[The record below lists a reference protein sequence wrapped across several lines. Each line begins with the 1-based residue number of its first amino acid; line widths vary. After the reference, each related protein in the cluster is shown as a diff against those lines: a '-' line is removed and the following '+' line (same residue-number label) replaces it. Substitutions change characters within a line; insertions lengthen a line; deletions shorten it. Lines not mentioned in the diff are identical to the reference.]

1 MTGKEVPV
9 VKGLAGLAG
18 IIAGVTMSVTS
29 FVDMFQNG
37 FGVCQE
43 VVMVL
48 GIALAAVGAV
58 LLGAPAAI
66 ADMVGRMGRHTAVA
80 NNDQIV
86 SAIAFGVKN
95 AITEAVS
102 EVMFA
107 MNHGTPV
114 TCEEPIFHIVVKTQE
129 DEVLARAVQRGQHK
143 LGRRL
148 HPTAVW

>member
-80 NNDQIV
+80 NND
-86 SAIAFGVKN
+86 
-95 AITEAVS
+95 
-102 EVMFA
+102 
-107 MNHGTPV
+107 
-114 TCEEPIFHIVVKTQE
+114 
-129 DEVLARAVQRGQHK
+129 
-143 LGRRL
+143 
-148 HPTAVW
+148 